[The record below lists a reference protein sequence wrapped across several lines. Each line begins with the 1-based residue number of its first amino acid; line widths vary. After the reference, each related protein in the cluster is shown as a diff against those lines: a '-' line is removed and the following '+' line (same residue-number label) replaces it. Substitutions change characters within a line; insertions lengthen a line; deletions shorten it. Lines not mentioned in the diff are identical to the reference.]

1 MAISVKRVYDPPV
14 AGDGLRVLV
23 DRLWPRGLSKAAARI
38 DLWVRDLSPSH
49 ELRQWYAHDP
59 EKWTEFKRRYFT
71 ELAEH
76 AEALAELAATA
87 RRRQVTLLFGS
98 RELRRNN
105 ACALKEALQAS
116 TGNSAP
122 ARRVV
127 PRSAS
132 RSGTKKRSG
141 PAKRP
146 TRDPRR
152 RSTDSTT

>member
-1 MAISVKRVYDPPV
+1 MAISVKRVYDTPV

-23 DRLWPRGLSKAAARI
+23 DRLWPRGLSKASAKI

-71 ELAEH
+71 ELTEH

-87 RRRQVTLLFGS
+87 RRHKVTLLFGS
-98 RELRRNN
+98 KELRLNN
-105 ACALKEALQAS
+105 AYALKEALEAL
-116 TGNSAP
+116 TWKRGK
-122 ARRVV
+122 ARRGGS
-127 PRSAS
+127 RAAS
-132 RSGTKKRSG
+132 HSGTKRRSG

-146 TRDPRR
+146 TRNPRR
-152 RSTDSTT
+152 RSIDSVA